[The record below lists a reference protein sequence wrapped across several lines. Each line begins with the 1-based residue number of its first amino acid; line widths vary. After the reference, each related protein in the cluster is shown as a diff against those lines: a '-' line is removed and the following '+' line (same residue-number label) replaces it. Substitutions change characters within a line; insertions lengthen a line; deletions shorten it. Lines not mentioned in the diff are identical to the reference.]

1 MNLLHALLNTVFPVF
16 FLAGLG
22 FVARKVMQIEVRE
35 PARMAI
41 YILTP
46 GLIMNGILNA
56 QMSATEAGRI
66 ILFVLALTAVMIAL
80 TLGFGRLAGW
90 KQSEGSA
97 AVLSTAFMNSANYG
111 MPVVLLAF
119 GQAGFERA
127 AIFVV
132 VESLLMYTVA
142 VYFAA
147 RGRLHWRQAAE
158 AIFRLPLIWAAALA
172 LAIRMLGLSLPLA
185 LLKPIEFLADGAI
198 VVMVLLLGM
207 QVASITL
214 KGAWFRIIV
223 ATMLRLVISPLVA
236 LGIVA
241 WLSPEPLTAK
251 VLVLLAA
258 MPAAVNTTLLAVQF
272 NADPDTV
279 SGVTLTTTLLSIV
292 TVTLWVSYLQF

>member
-1 MNLLHALLNTVFPVF
+1 LNLLQTLLNTVFPVF
-16 FLAGLG
+16 LLAGLG
-22 FVARKVMQIEVRE
+22 FVARKVVKIEVGE

-41 YILTP
+41 YVLTP

-56 QMSATEAGRI
+56 QMSASEAGRI
-66 ILFVLALTAVMIAL
+66 LLFALALTAVMIGM
-80 TLGFGRLAGW
+80 TLGVGRLAGW
-90 KQSEGSA
+90 KQREGSA

-111 MPVVLLAF
+111 LPVVLLAF

-142 VYFAA
+142 VFFAA

-158 AIFRLPLIWAAALA
+158 AVLRLPLIWAAALA
-172 LAIRMLGLSLPLA
+172 MAIRLMGITLPIA
-185 LLKPIEFLADGAI
+185 LLKPIELLADGAI

-214 KGAWFRIIV
+214 KGAWFRITV
-223 ATMLRLVISPLVA
+223 ATLLRLVVSPLVG
-236 LGIVA
+236 LGIVT
-241 WLSPEPLTAK
+241 WLNPEPLTAK

-272 NADPDTV
+272 DADPDTV
-279 SGVTLTTTLLSIV
+279 SGVTLTTTLLSVV
-292 TVTLWVSYLQF
+292 TVTLWVWYLQL